1 MVMGSL
7 KMIGAFLFAGA
18 FPALAD
24 DAGRAAAKGYAHLG
38 AKSATA
44 KAAPARPQDSMPGP
58 GRMQVEEPAA
68 ARDTNAQTSKAWQK
82 SHAKGLTDA
91 QKAAFRERKEKME
104 GMVSLIKAKRKAL
117 QDAKPE
123 ERAALARE
131 LHSLILEK
139 DPDPS
144 AVASAT
150 AARVEDNKTNVS
162 ATEPEPDKS
171 PEKVKTSESQTQRR
185 EEIRARQMERLKRLK
200 AKEDGD

>member
-1 MVMGSL
+1 MGSL

-44 KAAPARPQDSMPGP
+44 KAAPARLQDSMPGP
-58 GRMQVEEPAA
+58 GRMQVEEPASA
-68 ARDTNAQTSKAWQK
+68 ARDTNAQTSKAWRK

-144 AVASAT
+144 AVAAAT
-150 AARVEDNKTNVS
+150 AARVEDNKTNVP
-162 ATEPEPDKS
+162 ATEAEPDKS
-171 PEKVKTSESQTQRR
+171 PENAKTSESRAQRR
-185 EEIRARQMERLKRLK
+185 EEIRARQMEKVKRSR
-200 AKEDGD
+200 AKDDGD